1 MLLTSLRRGPFTEK
15 MTCECPQYLFANN
28 EFLKANGISLY
39 QFPMENPQNLWVH
52 NLVMSLDFG
61 EMTELKKKIISVMNA
76 HFTACHLSCC
86 DWVGYFSYDTVRYV
100 EKRKVPFSMAPKD
113 ERNLAD
119 IHLGLYDDVLVFDHV
134 EKKVYVIHWVRLDR
148 LSSIEMAYEDG
159 VKHLASLLAGVQSLT
174 PRTFADP
181 FEIYRALR
189 VVNPS
194 PYMTHLQARGC
205 ILVAS
210 SPEILTRVNKN
221 LELQLLSNEKQC
233 AEHIM
238 LVDLGQNDV
247 GKMVSAFI
255 DEFSHLSVLF
265 LMPCHATPCYSTL
278 HYNIPMQFL
287 DCTPSSNN
295 PKLKRLEM
303 KQDKRKGFTFGYV
316 WTAGRLGPDVRM
328 NVEIDKLLSG
338 KMRAP
343 GHLVLRAPGR
353 LSVQVTKNKFPACFS
368 NLYYGFI
375 CIFNADN
382 FNINC
387 IFK

>member
-1 MLLTSLRRGPFTEK
+1 MPPIFICLFTTFIFICEKNFVLIFVLLT
-15 MTCECPQYLFANN
+15 C
-28 EFLKANGISLY
+28 
-39 QFPMENPQNLWVH
+39 
-52 NLVMSLDFG
+52 
-61 EMTELKKKIISVMNA
+61 
-76 HFTACHLSCC
+76 HFTLSC

-119 IHLGLYDDVLVFDHV
+119 IHLGLYDDVLLFDHV

-148 LSSIEMAYEDG
+148 YSSIEMAYEDG

-210 SPEILTRVNKN
+210 SPEILTRVNK
-221 LELQLLSNEKQC
+221 LLSNEKQC

-278 HYNIPMQFL
+278 HSALQYPYAI
-287 DCTPSSNN
+287 S
-295 PKLKRLEM
+295 RL
-303 KQDKRKGFTFGYV
+303 
-316 WTAGRLGPDVRM
+316 
-328 NVEIDKLLSG
+328 I
-338 KMRAP
+338 
-343 GHLVLRAPGR
+343 R
-353 LSVQVTKNKFPACFS
+353 LSTRTPIFPGAAHKTFLAPFPAQTHHCSVFS
-368 NLYYGFI
+368 I
-375 CIFNADN
+375 
-382 FNINC
+382 
-387 IFK
+387 

>member
-1 MLLTSLRRGPFTEK
+1 MCSTCKTLKIEDTLQENGGLITCETHAFKKTLLTSLRHGPFTEK
-15 MTCECPQYLFANN
+15 MTCECPQYLFVFFLSGLKSRYVSQILINN
-28 EFLKANGISLY
+28 AMLYHFDCIFRLLYLELRSFQLTKFLLLFRKSSHREPRGLNQWICIQLNHG
-39 QFPMENPQNLWVH
+39 
-52 NLVMSLDFG
+52 
-61 EMTELKKKIISVMNA
+61 
-76 HFTACHLSCC
+76 

-148 LSSIEMAYEDG
+148 YSSIEMAYEDG

-210 SPEILTRVNKN
+210 SLEILTRVNKN

-247 GKMVSAFI
+247 GK
-255 DEFSHLSVLF
+255 
-265 LMPCHATPCYSTL
+265 
-278 HYNIPMQFL
+278 
-287 DCTPSSNN
+287 
-295 PKLKRLEM
+295 
-303 KQDKRKGFTFGYV
+303 V
-316 WTAGRLGPDVRM
+316 WTLTMDLTLVFVTSSWLFHFIIINSFYIFVRILE
-328 NVEIDKLLSG
+328 VDEIESARISRVDKL
-338 KMRAP
+338 RVFAP
-343 GHLVLRAPGR
+343 EGWMN
-353 LSVQVTKNKFPACFS
+353 Q
-368 NLYYGFI
+368 
-375 CIFNADN
+375 
-382 FNINC
+382 
-387 IFK
+387 